1 MGSVLSGGQTCSTQA
16 EQHHAGSASGAPTSC
31 GGPNN
36 PPPPPIKVN
45 TAVTESQSSGSTFDT
60 SLQRTQQMGISPLH
74 L

>member
-1 MGSVLSGGQTCSTQA
+1 MGANASRCTPQGENDPSADGG
-16 EQHHAGSASGAPTSC
+16 
-31 GGPNN
+31 GGTPPSDPCPP

-45 TAVTESQSSGSTFDT
+45 TAVTESQTSGSTFDT

>member
-16 EQHHAGSASGAPTSC
+16 EQHHAGSASG
-31 GGPNN
+31 
-36 PPPPPIKVN
+36 
-45 TAVTESQSSGSTFDT
+45 STFDT